1 MEQLP
6 ILVEDLAIRDLSNAV
21 CVATCK
27 FTNDQFAAAPD
38 QGAMKQAR
46 LAIYPEYR
54 TLIYLLNAFCATSDE
69 PERYAALIRAL
80 NDNIDYTRRHAMRRK
95 QKSDEPQPDGGG
107 TDGGDSDVTPVTP
120 EA

>member
-1 MEQLP
+1 MNRTNHFLSTSRTALIRQLMSQRS
-6 ILVEDLAIRDLSNAV
+6 A
-21 CVATCK
+21 AT
-27 FTNDQFAAAPD
+27 PD

-80 NDNIDYTRRHAMRRK
+80 NDNIDYTRRHAMHRK
-95 QKSDEPQPDGGG
+95 QKSDEPQPDGG
-107 TDGGDSDVTPVTP
+107 DK
-120 EA
+120 E

>member
-1 MEQLP
+1 MMTMNRQSLMDERATERQQ
-6 ILVEDLAIRDLSNAV
+6 RKAV
-21 CVATCK
+21 VIS
-27 FTNDQFAAAPD
+27 DERSAAAPD

>member
-1 MEQLP
+1 
-6 ILVEDLAIRDLSNAV
+6 
-21 CVATCK
+21 
-27 FTNDQFAAAPD
+27 
-38 QGAMKQAR
+38 MK
-46 LAIYPEYR
+46 
-54 TLIYLLNAFCATSDE
+54 TK
-69 PERYAALIRAL
+69 LIRAL

>member
-80 NDNIDYTRRHAMRRK
+80 NDNIDYTRRHAMHHNHPPHGTK
-95 QKSDEPQPDGGG
+95 PGGG
-107 TDGGDSDVTPVTP
+107 
-120 EA
+120 

>member
-1 MEQLP
+1 MNMNRTIN
-6 ILVEDLAIRDLSNAV
+6 ILSTSRTALILLLATLLNA
-21 CVATCK
+21 AT
-27 FTNDQFAAAPD
+27 A

-80 NDNIDYTRRHAMRRK
+80 NDNIDYTRRHAMHRK
-95 QKSDEPQPDGGG
+95 QKSDEPQPDGA
-107 TDGGDSDVTPVTP
+107 DK
-120 EA
+120 E